1 MAAVAGLACAAVLY
15 GTTSGP
21 WAYSDSAA
29 YLVSARNLVNGRGLG
44 YPAPS
49 GEFIPLSLH
58 PPLYSFL
65 LAALDLAGIDDID
78 GARFLHAAFFGLL
91 VVLVGITVRRT
102 TNSAVLGLAAA
113 ILTASSRRLV
123 QLHAGLMAEPVFL
136 LASAVSLLCLV
147 RYRRS
152 GSSVDLALAAA
163 SASMVPLAK
172 YAGIAVV
179 AGEALW
185 LVFAVPGARAQRL
198 RRAAAFL
205 AVGLLPVVLWFAYLQ
220 ISQLGAHRLTT
231 EAASGSTW
239 TRMAPFRGAL
249 IEQTWDLLPVGSGP
263 GQISNRL
270 KVGLLAGVAGA
281 YLAFLLAGRRA
292 FTGDHQRRAV
302 TDEALA
308 LQTLL
313 LLVALASAAMLLGSF
328 LFAYPQ
334 PDLIDRT
341 FAPYLLSLS
350 LAALLA
356 LWVIMATAFGPGKG
370 GPIAAGVVLVV
381 AALQVGSTYG
391 YLEAL
396 ARAGQGYA
404 TERWRSSATA
414 AAVADLRAGSVLVSS
429 DPTAVLLYTDRNAFS
444 FEDLAV
450 DSLARDGAPAE
461 WGKALSERFACRF
474 VDMVLFVS
482 PDDVSAGVA
491 IQDSPQ
497 AGDPWDS
504 IESYPDGTIYR
515 LKPETGCPSASP

>member
-78 GARFLHAAFFGLL
+78 GARFLHAAFLGLL

-123 QLHAGLMAEPVFL
+123 ELHAGLMAEPVFL
-136 LASAVSLLCLV
+136 LASAISLLCLV

-163 SASMVPLAK
+163 SASMAPLAK

-185 LVFAVPGARAQRL
+185 LLFAVPGARAQRL

-205 AVGLLPVVLWFAYLQ
+205 AVALLPVVLWLAYLQ
-220 ISQLGAHRLTT
+220 ISHFGSHVVAT
-231 EAASGSTW
+231 AASGDSLW
-239 TRMAPFRGAL
+239 SRMAPFRGSL
-249 IEQTWDLLPVGSGP
+249 IEQTWDLLPVGPASGP
-263 GQISNRL
+263 ISNRQ
-270 KVGLLAGVAGA
+270 KVGLLGGVSGV
-281 YLAFLLAGRRA
+281 YLAFLFVGRRA
-292 FTGDHQRRAV
+292 FSGDRQKRAV

-308 LQTLL
+308 LQSLL

-370 GPIAAGVVLVV
+370 GSIAAGVVLVV

-414 AAVADLRAGSVLVSS
+414 AAAAALPAEHILVSNE
-429 DPTAVLLYTDRNAFS
+429 PTAILLYSDRNAY
-444 FEDLAV
+444 
-450 DSLARDGAPAE
+450 SLRDPFPP
-461 WGKALSERFACRF
+461 RFACRS
-474 VDMVLFVS
+474 VDVVLFVS
-482 PDDVSAGVA
+482 PQDDPAGGAVQEA
-491 IQDSPQ
+491 PQ
-497 AGDPWDS
+497 PGQPWDS
-504 IESYPDGTIYR
+504 FESYADGTIYH
-515 LKPETGCPSASP
+515 LKPPSGCPSASP